1 MKTVRGK
8 SSGVFGIQL
17 AISCLVVIAVVIS
30 IIMGQWFLDFFNSN
44 YIYEGI
50 YIAQVDVSGKLPEE
64 AENILMDRIQVPL
77 AASIIELKS
86 DLGTRSFS
94 LAEIDFGYN
103 IADAVRTAYSIGRKG
118 NIIRRVAEI
127 LLARTRNANIGL
139 EVTYNRQKL
148 EDIIDGFYERT
159 LVKMS
164 ESLISVSEDTL
175 SIQSGHRGINI
186 DKEKA
191 LQLAEEAIGNPGDI
205 TLDIP
210 TQVILPSKIDVD
222 KVYGSIFREPRNA
235 VVLVENNEIVVS
247 PHVNGRSIDRK
258 TLAMFIEKAESNE
271 DSFHS
276 IELTITP
283 PPLTQ
288 KEAEEMLFKDIL
300 AEASS
305 RFYTNNKND
314 RNRGENIRIAS
325 EKIHNT
331 LLGPGEVFSFNDVVG
346 PRTAEA
352 GYQVAHVYT
361 AGEVVDGIG
370 GGICQVSS
378 TLYNAVLYAG
388 LETVERWNHVFTVEY
403 VPLGQDAT
411 VSYGSVDFKFR
422 NSTAWPIRIEAE
434 VTDTNLVIF
443 RLVGTNEEP
452 GKTIELVPEIKSVT
466 PFSTV
471 YIDDPSLPEGVEIIK
486 QEGKKGYTVDTHKI
500 VKMGNEISSS
510 SILHRSTY
518 KPLTRQVR
526 RGTKK
531 PEVPPSQPPED
542 PGHPGNATDTED
554 RQYPEDPEDI
564 PVPEAS

>member
-1 MKTVRGK
+1 
-8 SSGVFGIQL
+8 
-17 AISCLVVIAVVIS
+17 
-30 IIMGQWFLDFFNSN
+30 
-44 YIYEGI
+44 
-50 YIAQVDVSGKLPEE
+50 
-64 AENILMDRIQVPL
+64 
-77 AASIIELKS
+77 
-86 DLGTRSFS
+86 
-94 LAEIDFGYN
+94 
-103 IADAVRTAYSIGRKG
+103 
-118 NIIRRVAEI
+118 
-127 LLARTRNANIGL
+127 
-139 EVTYNRQKL
+139 
-148 EDIIDGFYERT
+148 
-159 LVKMS
+159 MS